1 MVKVQAFFLDA
12 VCREPYTAAC
22 SPDLPRRQRTP
33 KWSLMNLAGDA
44 DTDNTHGLL
53 QYSGES
59 EALFVLDKVFR
70 EKREEVA

>member
-1 MVKVQAFFLDA
+1 MKL
-12 VCREPYTAAC
+12 T
-22 SPDLPRRQRTP
+22 
-33 KWSLMNLAGDA
+33 GDA
-44 DTDNTHGLL
+44 DTDSAHGLL